1 MEQRRLGA
9 NGPEVGAI
17 GYGAMSFSDMYGP
30 TNETESHAIL
40 NACRDLG
47 VTHLDTANVYGMG
60 KSESALGSYLKANPG
75 ARDEFVIATKAT
87 ITTDADGNRQ
97 EREEAFDMLHVT
109 PPQRAPRCVRE
120 SALANDAGWL
130 DADPDTLRH
139 NRFENVF
146 AIGDASGTAVNDSAE
161 STGFFEVGD
170 TFSIDVTS
178 GSIDVS
184 DAAAARGTI
193 GSIDSAIS
201 KVSEQM
207 STIGDSQS
215 RLTFKADNLETSKT
229 NYEAARS
236 RIEDADF
243 AQEQMNIVKL
253 QILQQTGS
261 ASFAQANAALDEIA
275 CIMNERT
282 SGRVFA
288 LDWGP
293 WSGAPRLARIDHAFA
308 LGVAFEGFQVVPVRG
323 ADHSAIVMDLA
334 SG

>member
-1 MEQRRLGA
+1 VDKLDATELGIGGGA
-9 NGPEVGAI
+9 AAAQLDYGQNWGNGSNFAVVDSAMGTYAGGPDSFSFEVVSKDNTGGSESVTFRVTDRAGNSQDYVGAA
-17 GYGAMSFSDMYGP
+17 G
-30 TNETESHAIL
+30 
-40 NACRDLG
+40 
-47 VTHLDTANVYGMG
+47 LDT
-60 KSESALGSYLKANPG
+60 SG
-75 ARDEFVIATKAT
+75 AGLIEGLQVNF
-87 ITTDADGNRQ
+87 
-97 EREEAFDMLHVT
+97 
-109 PPQRAPRCVRE
+109 
-120 SALANDAGWL
+120 
-130 DADPDTLRH
+130 
-139 NRFENVF
+139 
-146 AIGDASGTAVNDSAE
+146 GDASGTAVNASAE

-261 ASFAQANAALDEIA
+261 ASFAQANAAPQSVL
-275 CIMNERT
+275 
-282 SGRVFA
+282 SLF
-288 LDWGP
+288 
-293 WSGAPRLARIDHAFA
+293 
-308 LGVAFEGFQVVPVRG
+308 
-323 ADHSAIVMDLA
+323 
-334 SG
+334 